1 MTTTAKKPFK
11 NYSIIGMIIL
21 SSFGSI
27 SESVAQQDE
36 LEIRKI
42 REASNSA
49 LRAYDNDLVLSFL
62 TEDVL
67 TTTGNGTLLA
77 GKDALRNYIL
87 AAGESKMYWIRT
99 ALEVNLNEAK
109 GLAWE
114 TGTWKGYDPEQEEEA
129 IIGGKYSAQWTK
141 ASGTWLIKS
150 QLFVSLE

>member
-1 MTTTAKKPFK
+1 MTTTKTLYK
-11 NYSIIGMIIL
+11 NCLIVGVIIFT
-21 SSFGSI
+21 SFWSI

-36 LEIRKI
+36 QTIRKI
-42 REASNSA
+42 REASNNA
-49 LRAYDNDLVLSFL
+49 LRVYDNDLVLSFL

-99 ALEVNLNEAK
+99 THEVDVNEDK

-114 TGTWKGYDPEQEEEA
+114 TGTWKGYDPEQGEEA

-141 ASGTWLIKS
+141 ASGKWLIKS